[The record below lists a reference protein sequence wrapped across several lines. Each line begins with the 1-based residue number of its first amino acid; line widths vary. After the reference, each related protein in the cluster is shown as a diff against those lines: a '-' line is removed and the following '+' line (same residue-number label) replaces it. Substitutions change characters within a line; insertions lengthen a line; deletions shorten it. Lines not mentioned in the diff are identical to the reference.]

1 LSYTHA
7 VFYEIFVQSFADSNG
22 DGIGDI
28 NGMATKLD
36 YLQELGITA
45 VWLMPISPSPSYHKY
60 DVTDYY
66 SVHPDYGTLDDFKNF
81 VHQAHA
87 RGIKVIID
95 FVINHTSSQ
104 HPWFLNARTGIHAKY
119 RDYYIWAGKEN
130 VVEQIEKTEISA
142 DSDNIRQWHPINAED
157 PSAQYYYGFFNSD
170 MPDLNHDNPAVRN
183 EVYAIGKFWLSEVGV
198 DGFRMDAAKHIFPN
212 DRAADTH
219 AFWKAF
225 KAKMQSVKPDVYL
238 IGEVWCDARSAA
250 PYAAG
255 FSSLFNFDLAQ
266 SILES
271 VDKRQQKAAAV
282 VGNSYKISD
291 GQRLVDII
299 NESFPWFKA
308 QNKHFL
314 EASFLS
320 NHDQNRTGSVL
331 GGKTDKIRLA
341 ACILFTLPGIPFI
354 YYGEELGMLGMK
366 PDEHIREPMLWDEME
381 RDTCRTRWI
390 TPQFSTDETVVPAI
404 QQMADRT
411 SVYNLY
417 KQLIALKK
425 TDLFSLGD
433 IESLPIE
440 EGNILAFSR
449 KLEKRHALVYHNLS
463 AKKISIGIPEGYKET
478 FVQGKVQLL
487 GGVLTLGARAS
498 LVLSIQ

>member
-1 LSYTHA
+1 MSYTQA
-7 VFYEIFVQSFADSNG
+7 IFYEIFVQSFADSNG

-28 NGMATKLD
+28 NGMTAKLD

-45 VWLMPISPSPSYHKY
+45 VWLMPICPSPSYHKY

-66 SVHPDYGTLDDFKNF
+66 SIHPDYGTLDDFKNF

-119 RDYYIWAGKEN
+119 RDYYIWADKEH
-130 VVEQIEKTEISA
+130 VAEQIEKKETSA
-142 DSDNIRQWHPINAED
+142 DSDNIRQWHLVGTKE
-157 PSAQYYYGFFNSD
+157 STAQYYYGFFNSG

-183 EVYAIGKFWLSEVGV
+183 EVYAIGKFWLLEIGV
-198 DGFRMDAAKHIFPN
+198 DGFRMDAAKHIFPD

-225 KAKMQSVKPDVYL
+225 RAQMQSVKPDAYL
-238 IGEVWCDARSAA
+238 IGEVWSDARSAS

-282 VGNSYKISD
+282 VGNSYKISE
-291 GQRLVDII
+291 GQRLVEILAVLQPI
-299 NESFPWFKA
+299 FQGKA
-308 QNKHFL
+308 
-314 EASFLS
+314 
-320 NHDQNRTGSVL
+320 
-331 GGKTDKIRLA
+331 DKIKLA
-341 ACILFTLPGIPFI
+341 ACILFTLPDIPFI

-366 PDEHIREPMLWDEME
+366 PDEHIREPMLWDEIE
-381 RDTCRTRWI
+381 RDTCRTHWI
-390 TPQFSTDETVVPAI
+390 TPRYSTDETVVPAT
-404 QQMADRT
+404 QQMTD
-411 SVYNLY
+411 SNSMYSLY
-417 KQLIALKK
+417 KKLIALKK
-425 TDLFSLGD
+425 TALFSLGA
-433 IESLPIE
+433 IESLPLAGGNLLAKRMRWFITTCLRKKYRSQYLLDIE
-440 EGNILAFSR
+440 KHS
-449 KLEKRHALVYHNLS
+449 S
-463 AKKISIGIPEGYKET
+463 
-478 FVQGKVQLL
+478 
-487 GGVLTLGARAS
+487 GVK
-498 LVLSIQ
+498 

>member
-1 LSYTHA
+1 MSYTQA
-7 VFYEIFVQSFADSNG
+7 IFYEIFVQSFADSNG

-28 NGMATKLD
+28 NGMTAKLD

-45 VWLMPISPSPSYHKY
+45 VWLMPICPSPSYHKY
-60 DVTDYY
+60 DVTNYY
-66 SVHPDYGTLDDFKNF
+66 SVHPDYGTLDGFKNF
-81 VHQAHA
+81 VHHAHA

-119 RDYYIWAGKEN
+119 RDYYIWADKEH
-130 VVEQIEKTEISA
+130 VAEQIEKKETSA
-142 DSDNIRQWHPINAED
+142 DSDNIRQWHRVGTKE
-157 PSAQYYYGFFNSD
+157 STAQYYYGFFNSD

-198 DGFRMDAAKHIFPN
+198 DGFRMDAAKHIFPD

-225 KAKMQSVKPDVYL
+225 RAQMQSVKPDAYL
-238 IGEVWCDARSAA
+238 IGEVWSDARSAS

-282 VGNSYKISD
+282 VGNSYKISE

-299 NESFPWFKA
+299 NESAPWFKA
-308 QNKHFL
+308 HNEHFA

-320 NHDQNRTGSVL
+320 NHDQNRTASAL
-331 GGKTDKIRLA
+331 GGKADKIKLA

-354 YYGEELGMLGMK
+354 YYGEELGMLGIK
-366 PDEHIREPMLWDEME
+366 PDEHIREPMLWDEIE
-381 RDTCRTRWI
+381 RDTYRTRWI
-390 TPQFSTDETVVPAI
+390 TPRYSTDETVVPAT
-404 QQMADRT
+404 QQMTD
-411 SVYNLY
+411 SNSMYSLY

-425 TDLFSLGD
+425 TALFSLGA
-433 IESLPIE
+433 IESLPLAG
-440 EGNILAFSR
+440 GNILAFSR
-449 KLEKRHALVYHNLS
+449 RLGEMHALVYHNLS
-463 AKKISIGIPEGYKET
+463 AKKTSITIPVGYREA
-478 FVQGKVQLL
+478 FVRGKVKISDD
-487 GGVLTLGARAS
+487 VLTLGARAS
-498 LVLSIQ
+498 LVLTTP

>member
-1 LSYTHA
+1 MSYTQA
-7 VFYEIFVQSFADSNG
+7 IFYEIFVQSFADSNG

-28 NGMATKLD
+28 NGMTTKLD
-36 YLQELGITA
+36 YLQGLGITA
-45 VWLMPISPSPSYHKY
+45 VWLMPICPSPSYHKY

-66 SVHPDYGTLDDFKNF
+66 SVHPYYGTIDDFKNF
-81 VHQAHA
+81 VHEAHR
-87 RGIKVIID
+87 RGINVIID

-119 RDYYIWAGKEN
+119 RDYYIWSDKEN
-130 VVEQIEKTEISA
+130 VAEQIEKKETSA
-142 DSDNIRQWHPINAED
+142 DSDNIRQWHPISTKD
-157 PSAQYYYGFFNSD
+157 STAQYYYGFFNSD

-198 DGFRMDAAKHIFPN
+198 DGFRMDAAKHIFPD

-225 KAKMQSVKPDVYL
+225 RAQMQSVKPDVYL
-238 IGEVWCDARSAA
+238 IGEVWSDAKSAS

-255 FSSLFNFDLAQ
+255 FSSLFNFDRAQ

-271 VDKRQQKAAAV
+271 VKNRQQRAAAV
-282 VGNSYKISD
+282 VGNSYKISE

-299 NESFPWFKA
+299 NESLPWFKA
-308 QNKHFL
+308 HNEHFL

-320 NHDQNRTGSVL
+320 NHDQNRTASVL
-331 GGKTDKIRLA
+331 GGKMDKIKLA

-366 PDEHIREPMLWDEME
+366 PDEHIREPMLWDETE
-381 RDTCRTRWI
+381 RDSYRTRWI
-390 TPQFSTDETVVPAI
+390 TPRFSTAETVVPAM
-404 QQMADRT
+404 QQKTDKT
-411 SVYNLY
+411 SIYNLY

-425 TDLFSLGD
+425 TDLFSLGA
-433 IESLPIE
+433 IESLPLE

-449 KLEKRHALVYHNLS
+449 KLREMHALVYHNLS
-463 AKKISIGIPEGYKET
+463 SKKISIGIPERFRET
-478 FVQGKVQLL
+478 FVQGKVERS
-487 GGVLTLGARAS
+487 GGVRTLGARSS
-498 LVLSIQ
+498 LVLTTQ